1 MKLPGDISLTA
12 AVSVWRRNMTEYGHT
27 WMTNILPNFF
37 DPVLYL
43 LGMGLGLGM
52 FVGRGVNGLS
62 YIEFIAPGLMA
73 ASAMQG
79 ASFESTYNVFVKMNF
94 AKLYDA
100 YLATP
105 AQIQDI
111 AFGEQLWAISR
122 GLIYGCAFFAV
133 LLVFTAAGYRII
145 TSPWAVLLPFAML
158 LTANMFALIGLT
170 FTASIRNINYYGFY
184 YTLWLTPLFLF
195 SGIFFPLN
203 NPQMAGG
210 HAETIAWFTPLYHC
224 VRLMRGLAQ
233 GPLDWTHGVSALWII
248 AVSAL
253 LAVIVPR
260 RMRKRMVY

>member
-1 MKLPGDISLTA
+1 MKLPGDIDLTTA
-12 AVSVWRRNMTEYGHT
+12 LSVWRRNVTEYGHT

-52 FVGRGVNGLS
+52 FLGREVGGLS

-79 ASFESTYNVFVKMNF
+79 ASFETTYNVFVKMNF

-111 AFGEQLWAISR
+111 AFGELLWAVSR
-122 GLIYGCAFFAV
+122 GLIYGMAF
-133 LLVFTAAGYRII
+133 LLVLIGFTLAGYNII
-145 TSPWAVLLPFAML
+145 VSTWAVLLPFAMA
-158 LTANMFALIGLT
+158 LTATMFALIGLT

-184 YTLWLTPLFLF
+184 YTLWLTPLSLF
-195 SGIFFPLN
+195 SGIFFPLDDPN
-203 NPQMAGG
+203 IAGG
-210 HAETIAWFTPLYHC
+210 HGEKIAWFTPLFHA

-233 GPLDWTHGVSALWII
+233 GSLEASHAVSALWII
-248 AVSAL
+248 AVCAIL
-253 LAVIVPR
+253 MAVVPR
-260 RMRKRMVY
+260 RMRKRMVK

>member
-1 MKLPGDISLTA
+1 MKLPGDIDLTTA
-12 AVSVWRRNMTEYGHT
+12 LSVWRRNVTEYGHT
-27 WMTNILPNFF
+27 WMTNMLPNFF

-52 FVGRGVNGLS
+52 FLGREVGGLS

-79 ASFESTYNVFVKMNF
+79 ASFETTYNVFVKMNF

-111 AFGEQLWAISR
+111 AFGELLWAVSR
-122 GLIYGCAFFAV
+122 GLIYGMAFLCV
-133 LLVFTAAGYRII
+133 LIGFTLAGYGII
-145 TSPWAVLLPFAML
+145 VSPWALLLPLAMA
-158 LTANMFALIGLT
+158 LTAMMFALIGLT

-195 SGIFFPLN
+195 SGIFFPLDDPN
-203 NPQMAGG
+203 IAGG
-210 HAETIAWFTPLYHC
+210 HGEKIAWFTPLFHA

-233 GPLDWTHGVSALWII
+233 GGLEASHAVSALWI
-248 AVSAL
+248 
-253 LAVIVPR
+253 LAVCAILMAVVPR
-260 RMRKRMVY
+260 RMRKRMVK

>member
-1 MKLPGDISLTA
+1 MRLPGDIDLTTSVA
-12 AVSVWRRNMTEYGHT
+12 VWRRNLTEYSHNWT
-27 WMTNILPNFF
+27 TNILPNFF

-43 LGMGLGLGM
+43 LGMGLGLGI
-52 FVGRGVNGLS
+52 FVGRGVGGLT

-79 ASFESTYNVFVKMNF
+79 ASFETTYNVFVKMNF

-111 AFGEQLWAISR
+111 AFGELLWAVSR
-122 GLIYGCAFFAV
+122 GLIYGMAFMIVLAGFTLFGHQIIVTPFA
-133 LLVFTAAGYRII
+133 L
-145 TSPWAVLLPFAML
+145 LLPVAML
-158 LTANMFALIGLT
+158 LTALMFALIGLT

-195 SGIFFPLN
+195 SGIFFPLDD
-203 NPQMAGG
+203 PQIAGG
-210 HAETIAWFTPLYHC
+210 HGETIAWFTPLFHS

-233 GPLDWTHGVSALWII
+233 GPLDWSHAASAGWII
-248 AVSAL
+248 ALCAIL
-253 LAVIVPR
+253 FAVVMR
-260 RMRKRMVY
+260 RMRARMVA

>member
-1 MKLPGDISLTA
+1 MRLPGDIDLTTSLA
-12 AVSVWRRNMTEYGHT
+12 VWRRNLTEYSHNWT
-27 WMTNILPNFF
+27 TNILPNFF

-43 LGMGLGLGM
+43 LGMGLGLGI
-52 FVGRGVNGLS
+52 FVGRGVNGLT

-79 ASFESTYNVFVKMNF
+79 ASFETTYNVFVKMNF

-111 AFGEQLWAISR
+111 AFGELLWAVSR
-122 GLIYGCAFFAV
+122 GLIYGMAFMIVLAGFTLFSHIIIVSPGAV
-133 LLVFTAAGYRII
+133 LLRV
-145 TSPWAVLLPFAML
+145 AML
-158 LTANMFALIGLT
+158 LPALMFALIGLT
-170 FTASIRNINYYGFY
+170 FTAGIRNINYYGFY

-195 SGIFFPLN
+195 SGIFFPLD

-253 LAVIVPR
+253 LAMVVPR